1 MKAFEATKPPAWTH
15 ENRDVYEAHF
25 GLGRRPFSE
34 TVIDSAYLPLPSR
47 DSVLRRLK
55 YGLLQA
61 QGPAIL
67 FGAPGTGKTLLARRL
82 AAEVGGPTAILN
94 FPIMPP
100 VELLGYIADELGG
113 ASATGSPRTMLGEYR
128 RLESILA
135 AASAR
140 GERPLLII
148 DEAQSIADPALFD
161 LLRMLLNLASQGTPD
176 LSLVLVGTTD
186 LMLKLPEALADRLAA
201 RCLLGPLAESET
213 ATYLEGR
220 LAAAGSTQPF
230 FTPEAISELYYASDG
245 LPRRLNR
252 LADLALLIAYAE
264 ESSECAPRTIA
275 IAAREL
281 GYDLAA

>member
-1 MKAFEATKPPAWTH
+1 MAI
-15 ENRDVYEAHF
+15 ENTDVYEAHF

-34 TVIDSAYLPLPSR
+34 TILESAYLSLPSR

-61 QGPAIL
+61 QGPAVL
-67 FGAPGTGKTLLARRL
+67 FGPSGTGKTLMTHKL
-82 AAEVGGPTAILN
+82 AAEVGSPTAVLN
-94 FPIMPP
+94 FPVMPP
-100 VELLGYIADELGG
+100 VELLGYIADEFGG
-113 ASATGSPRTMLGEYR
+113 VSTAGPGRTVLGEYR

-148 DEAQSIADPALFD
+148 DEAQSITDPALFD

-186 LMLKLPEALADRLAA
+186 VMLKLPESLADRLSA

-213 ATYLEGR
+213 ASYLEGR
-220 LAAAGSTQPF
+220 LAAAGATQPF
-230 FTPEAISELYYASDG
+230 FSPEAIAELHYASDG

-264 ESSECAPRTIA
+264 ESTECAPRTIA